1 MYLSVHTTAICWGL
15 KKNNTAI
22 NLSRESERQE
32 QPRWA
37 DGSVKMP
44 QFKKAKK
51 AYNPE
56 TINSELEALNKS
68 ESLNGEQAKALAKA
82 AKERGKSDGFIAG
95 ALVIGIAWASHAAT
109 NWVMEKFSK
118 A

>member
-1 MYLSVHTTAICWGL
+1 MA

-22 NLSRESERQE
+22 NLSNESERHE

-37 DGSVKMP
+37 DGSIKMPP

-56 TINSELEALNKS
+56 TINSEIADLDKS
-68 ESLNGEQAKALAKA
+68 RSMNGEEAKALAKA
-82 AKERGKSDGFIAG
+82 AKERGKSDGFLAG
-95 ALVIGIAWASHAAT
+95 ALIVGIAWASHAAT

>member
-1 MYLSVHTTAICWGL
+1 MA
-15 KKNNTAI
+15 KQNKNHTAI
-22 NLSRESERQE
+22 NLSNESERRE

-37 DGSVKMP
+37 DRT
-44 QFKKAKK
+44 FKKTAHK
-51 AYNPE
+51 YNPE
-56 TINSELEALNKS
+56 TVNSEIEGLDKS
-68 ESLNGEQAKALAKA
+68 RSMNGEEAKALAKA

-109 NWVMEKFSK
+109 SWVMEKFSK